1 MPIYEY
7 FCPKCKSKFELL
19 RSISKS
25 DEDGECPECQTQS
38 QRTITAFVGRVKVE
52 NAGGAQAAAPVGG
65 SSCTSCSSS
74 SCSSCSSG

>member
-7 FCPKCKSKFELL
+7 FCPKCKSKFDLL
-19 RSISKS
+19 RLISKS
-25 DEDGECPECQTQS
+25 DEDGECPECQTKS
-38 QRTITAFVGRVKVE
+38 QRTITAFVGRVKIE
-52 NAGGAQAAAPVGG
+52 DAGGASAAATAGG